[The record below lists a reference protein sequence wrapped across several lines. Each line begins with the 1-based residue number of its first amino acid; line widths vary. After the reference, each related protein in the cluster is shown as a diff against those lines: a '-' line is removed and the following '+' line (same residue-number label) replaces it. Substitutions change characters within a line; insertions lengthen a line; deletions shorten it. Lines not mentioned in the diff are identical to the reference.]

1 MRLSIK
7 TKQVAGVTAI
17 VGLAAIVMSGW
28 YLATLARVLFAQT
41 RVRADLIAKT
51 AYQQA
56 FYVLGKMPPGADP
69 GLQPVIKA
77 LVFLGNLCFSPL
89 AALVSTIIYFV
100 IKDQKP
106 RTAKDLCQMTW
117 IPFVI
122 ACVLWIL
129 YFVFVFGLAI
139 LGSAGNM

>member
-1 MRLSIK
+1 MTQLTCPHCGTVYDVSRYAPGHRFQCSCGRSLEVGAPLSELGAMPASPPP
-7 TKQVAGVTAI
+7 AG
-17 VGLAAIVMSGW
+17 
-28 YLATLARVLFAQT
+28 
-41 RVRADLIAKT
+41 
-51 AYQQA
+51 
-56 FYVLGKMPPGADP
+56 PDP
-69 GLQPVIKA
+69 GLQPVIKV
-77 LVFLGNLCFSPL
+77 LVFFGNLCFSPL

-117 IPFVI
+117 IPFAI

-129 YFVFVFGLAI
+129 YFVFVFGIAI

>member
-1 MRLSIK
+1 MTQLRCPNCGTVYDVSQYQAGHRFQCSCGRDL
-7 TKQVAGVTAI
+7 QVSAPFAA
-17 VGLAAIVMSGW
+17 VGAMPAS
-28 YLATLARVLFAQT
+28 TPPP
-41 RVRADLIAKT
+41 
-51 AYQQA
+51 
-56 FYVLGKMPPGADP
+56 PPGADP
-69 GLQPVIKA
+69 GLQPIIKV
-77 LVFLGNLCFSPL
+77 LVFFGNLCFSPL
-89 AALVSTIIYFV
+89 AALVSTVIYFV

-122 ACVLWIL
+122 AMVLWIL

>member
-1 MRLSIK
+1 MTQLQCPNCGTVYDVTQYPGGHRFQCSCGRELA
-7 TKQVAGVTAI
+7 VGAVPAGA
-17 VGLAAIVMSGW
+17 VGAMPASPPPPP
-28 YLATLARVLFAQT
+28 
-41 RVRADLIAKT
+41 
-51 AYQQA
+51 
-56 FYVLGKMPPGADP
+56 PPGADP
-69 GLQPVIKA
+69 GLQPVIKV
-77 LVFLGNLCFSPL
+77 LVFIGNLCFSPL

-122 ACVLWIL
+122 ACILWIL

-139 LGSAGNM
+139 MGSAGNM